1 MLTNNHLH
9 FLSNTII
16 SPPPCVIKLPVI
28 EYAKQKINLEPQP
41 PEGRKAPS
49 SETEVGQQ
57 EELFDRTLA
66 SRFILEML
74 LYELT
79 GAAGR
84 DAVAGRCHGEAS
96 TLRTIH

>member
-1 MLTNNHLH
+1 MRR
-9 FLSNTII
+9 
-16 SPPPCVIKLPVI
+16 
-28 EYAKQKINLEPQP
+28 E
-41 PEGRKAPS
+41 S
-49 SETEVGQQ
+49 SSFESKVGQQ

-79 GAAGR
+79 RAAGR

-96 TLRTIH
+96 TLRTVH

>member
-1 MLTNNHLH
+1 MQNSKFPIAKSAVKCYILRTTETENY
-9 FLSNTII
+9 FRTTATIMR
-16 SPPPCVIKLPVI
+16 
-28 EYAKQKINLEPQP
+28 
-41 PEGRKAPS
+41 EGPS
-49 SETEVGQQ
+49 FETEVGQP
-57 EELFDRTLA
+57 EEVFDRTLA

-84 DAVAGRCHGEAS
+84 DAVAGRCHGESS

>member
-1 MLTNNHLH
+1 MHILH
-9 FLSNTII
+9 NQSPSEKLCFKDTETKHYFQTTTTIWR
-16 SPPPCVIKLPVI
+16 
-28 EYAKQKINLEPQP
+28 
-41 PEGRKAPS
+41 EGPLF
-49 SETEVGQQ
+49 ETEVGQQ

-66 SRFILEML
+66 SRFILEVL

-79 GAAGR
+79 GTTGR

>member
-1 MLTNNHLH
+1 MQNMHILH
-9 FLSNTII
+9 SQSPSEKLCFKDTETKNYFQTTITI
-16 SPPPCVIKLPVI
+16 WR
-28 EYAKQKINLEPQP
+28 
-41 PEGRKAPS
+41 EGPLF
-49 SETEVGQQ
+49 ETEVGQQ

-66 SRFILEML
+66 SRFILEVL

-79 GAAGR
+79 GTAGR

>member
-1 MLTNNHLH
+1 
-9 FLSNTII
+9 LSIAKAAVECYTLKTTETGNYFRTTA
-16 SPPPCVIKLPVI
+16 SIK
-28 EYAKQKINLEPQP
+28 K
-41 PEGRKAPS
+41 EGTS

-79 GAAGR
+79 RAAGR